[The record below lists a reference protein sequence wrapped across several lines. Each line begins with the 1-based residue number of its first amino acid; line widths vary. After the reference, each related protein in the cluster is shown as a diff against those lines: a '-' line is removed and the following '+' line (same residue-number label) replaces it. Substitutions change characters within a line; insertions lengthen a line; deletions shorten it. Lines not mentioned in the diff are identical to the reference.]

1 MEGEFGRA
9 GLGVEVV
16 VDVGG
21 ERRVFSV
28 EPGAALTG
36 GGARWVWARAVEF
49 SVPLCE
55 VARAGAVRFFVRVL
69 VGGVESDRACEQGTM
84 VMTLSHAET
93 MHSEWLA

>member
-1 MEGEFGRA
+1 
-9 GLGVEVV
+9 
-16 VDVGG
+16 
-21 ERRVFSV
+21 
-28 EPGAALTG
+28 
-36 GGARWVWARAVEF
+36 VEF

-55 VARAGAVRFFVRVL
+55 GAREGAVRFFVRVL